1 MEDWYIIVGVSLFW
15 CSKPFVSKNK
25 WKSPI
30 FIWISISVYSRVIEP
45 KQSTVYHWKLTIN
58 QGRTNKNPSAI
69 DSRIVILTNNL
80 LVHHESDVIVA
91 LPVHPSIQLVCA
103 VIWYIFAISRCC
115 APQILNALVVLCEK
129 LGPTDDYKPVGSWP
143 AIEAWGHKNVNKLHQ
158 MHLLIEI

>member
-1 MEDWYIIVGVSLFW
+1 MEDWYIIVGVFSFLVLKAFCFEEQVKVSYFHLDFYFCLF
-15 CSKPFVSKNK
+15 
-25 WKSPI
+25 
-30 FIWISISVYSRVIEP
+30 
-45 KQSTVYHWKLTIN
+45 QSDRTQTIHCLPLKMTIN

-69 DSRIVILTNNL
+69 DSRIIILTNNL